1 MLEVCQLDTLQY
13 FCEQTEYHLVFF
25 VVKYCPINVIIYIQ
39 RRIQHFW
46 LWICVSLDFCVLTV
60 KCFGEINI
68 NTLKDILLHV
78 AYN

>member
-39 RRIQHFW
+39 RRIQHF
-46 LWICVSLDFCVLTV
+46 
-60 KCFGEINI
+60 
-68 NTLKDILLHV
+68 
-78 AYN
+78 